1 MMEEQDGIWERNRT
15 GCPIHK
21 RQEKIL
27 RVNIG
32 REVLGYRV
40 ITTTTRGRE
49 IIEVSEPI
57 RLFFY
62 SLDGELDLKP
72 ITRPMRIARYRVCEW
87 RYAETTS
94 DKYGHRIGDL
104 EKFNR
109 GEENHGCVIRIEEQ
123 ELVPIWNRCSECK
136 KFTSNLED
144 TYQVELDYSCIECF
158 CENTDQQ
165 PNNY

>member
-1 MMEEQDGIWERNRT
+1 MMEEQDEIWERNRI

-27 RVNIG
+27 RIEIG
-32 REVLGYRV
+32 
-40 ITTTTRGRE
+40 
-49 IIEVSEPI
+49 SNP
-57 RLFFY
+57 
-62 SLDGELDLKP
+62 DGS
-72 ITRPMRIARYRVCEW
+72 PMRIARYRVCEW
-87 RYAETTS
+87 RYAETTTN
-94 DKYGHRIGDL
+94 KYGQKIGNL

-109 GEENHGCVIRIEEQ
+109 GEENHGCKIEVE
-123 ELVPIWNRCSECK
+123 EYDLVPIYNQCSECK

-144 TYQVELDYSCIECF
+144 TYRSELDYSCLECF